1 MTLTSEQQA
10 AVQQW
15 AESGATLN
23 DIQQRLKEQFGL
35 QITYLEA
42 RLLMVDLKVKVQDKP
57 REKPPV
63 ENTPE
68 ATPPQQPQSPSDDT
82 AGEGAPAIKISM
94 DELAIQGAM
103 VSGKV
108 TFTDGKTAA
117 WYIDQMGRLGM
128 RAPEPGYQPPPND
141 VPAFQA
147 ELDRVLAAAGF

>member
-1 MTLTSEQQA
+1 MTLTSEQHA

-15 AESGATLN
+15 ASEGATLN
-23 DIQQRLKEQFGL
+23 DIQQRLKQQFSL
-35 QITYLEA
+35 SITYLEA
-42 RLLMVDLKVKVQDKP
+42 RLLMLDLQVKVHDKP
-57 REKPPV
+57 REKPPADPAPA
-63 ENTPE
+63 PE
-68 ATPPQQPQSPSDDT
+68 PLPPSDT
-82 AGEGAPAIKISM
+82 ASDGASGIKIKM
-94 DELAIQGAM
+94 DDLAIQGAM

-141 VPAFQA
+141 VPAFQQ